1 MSARYCDV
9 LYRTAARSAARIMA
23 LAVAVLAGAM
33 LAVQFGWPSPV
44 GSVIA
49 DEPAAPRVLATDDG
63 AESIATDGPEGAN
76 PPTASPEANGGTP
89 RSLEKSE
96 PKAEVL
102 ASDIDPAVKPAVAI
116 SPRGGASTKS
126 SRGNSAPR
134 AATPPGVARAVVPTV
149 APTTPESPRFR
160 AAPRFTVA
168 QVLGNEDTG
177 SLIAVSFDHAGNAL
191 LAQENGPL
199 LVAIDTN
206 RDGVPDTVETYCEE
220 VKNCHGILSLGGRV
234 FVTAEGPQG
243 LGLYRLSDS
252 NLDGAIDDVKKLL
265 AFDCKVLEHGPH
277 GITVGPDGLLYIVV
291 GNHAVLDKEPEA
303 TSPYA
308 HAYEGDLAGP
318 RFEDPNGMGA
328 GIKAP
333 AGTILRT
340 DQDGEY
346 VEVVAGGLRNSFDLA
361 FSAAGELFTHDSDM
375 EWDIGLPWYRPT
387 RVLHVTPGA
396 EFGWRSGWAKWPE
409 YFLDNVPAALH
420 TGDGSP
426 SGMVFYNHVMFPI
439 SYQNALFSCDWAK
452 GRIVVVRFKPNGS
465 SFRGEPEVFVEGTPM
480 NATDVAVGP
489 DGAVYFTTGGRGTE
503 GGLYRVSWQGRV
515 PPSVTALG
523 IGISAALRQPQIESA
538 WARQRILKVREEL
551 GNQWG
556 PQLTAAAMQKNLPVE
571 QRMRAL
577 DLMQLFGP
585 APAKEFLVTLA
596 GDEQMLVRAKAAYLL
611 GIHGDE
617 TTATA
622 LAKLIHDIDPRVGR
636 SALEA
641 LSRSGQL
648 TTLGNLAVPLA
659 TNDRHLVIAAMR
671 SLERAPAEK
680 WLPSVLGSRDKR
692 VFANA
697 AAAMLISQ
705 PTSEMATA
713 VAARCRQFLQERL
726 TESDQLALLRVCEL
740 CVLRGDLSEETL
752 AGLSGQLAGMYPQ
765 RSAAVNR
772 ELVRLLVHL
781 EEPSVAEA
789 MFAQLKGNAP
799 NVEKIHLA
807 MHLAHFRPALTSAQ
821 RFELLRFYE
830 QSRALAGGLSLGRYI
845 ERAAI
850 EVGGQL
856 SAAERLKMLREG
868 TEWPT
873 TALAALARLPRQP
886 DADTLAAL
894 RQLDEKIT
902 NVETDAADRL
912 RIGIVAVLSRSGDD
926 EAMAYLRSLY
936 PNQPE
941 RRAAIAMGLAQNPDG
956 ENWPVLVESLSV
968 VDGVAAQEVI
978 SKLAQVNRVPTEA
991 EPIRQAIL
999 RGYALASGALGEQG
1013 GLAALRLL
1021 THWTGE
1027 QIHTPGETAIAALDK
1042 WQAWFAE
1049 TYPDSL
1055 PATPLP
1061 PVAGKWDINEL
1072 TLFLKASTTKGD
1084 ALKGAAIYAKANCT
1098 RCHRFG
1104 DGSGGPS
1111 GEGRGPDLTSVAR
1124 RFGKREILEAILFP
1138 SHVVS
1143 DQYASKSVRT
1153 MDGKIVT
1160 GLVVLDEQG
1169 NATVSLPTLETVVV
1183 PSDEIDA
1190 VASSTMS
1197 SMPEGLLDTLSREEI
1212 ADLFA
1217 FLAKPPVTN
1226 VARQPGSVKPRE

>member
-1 MSARYCDV
+1 MSARFHEGTNWFFAR
-9 LYRTAARSAARIMA
+9 LAALTFAAIVGHFA
-23 LAVAVLAGAM
+23 LPAFVAG
-33 LAVQFGWPSPV
+33 QF
-44 GSVIA
+44 A
-49 DEPAAPRVLATDDG
+49 DEPPVPRPFDDAGDAETVRPLQPPRTLATDQEAGAIATDRPAGGKRPTATPDAISGASQPPAKTESIADVLATDTDTG
-63 AESIATDGPEGAN
+63 VVQATAI
-76 PPTASPEANGGTP
+76 
-89 RSLEKSE
+89 E
-96 PKAEVL
+96 PKAKE
-102 ASDIDPAVKPAVAI
+102 
-116 SPRGGASTKS
+116 TKALPP
-126 SRGNSAPR
+126 N
-134 AATPPGVARAVVPTV
+134 TPVP
-149 APTTPESPRFR
+149 PRFR
-160 AAPRFTVA
+160 AAPRFTVE
-168 QVLGNEDTG
+168 QVLGNIDTG
-177 SLIAVSFDHAGNAL
+177 SLIAMSFDHAGNAL
-191 LAQENGPL
+191 LARENGPL
-199 LVAIDTN
+199 LIATDTN
-206 RDGVPDTVETYCEE
+206 RDGVPDTVETYCAD

-252 NLDGAIDDVKKLL
+252 DRDGAIDDVRKLL
-265 AFDCKVLEHGPH
+265 SFDCKVLEHGPH

-291 GNHAVLDKEPEA
+291 GNHAKLDKEPEA

-328 GIKAP
+328 GIQAP

-340 DQDGEY
+340 DQDGEF
-346 VEVVAGGLRNSFDLA
+346 VEVVAGGLRNPFDLA
-361 FSAAGELFTHDSDM
+361 FSAAGELFTHDADM

-387 RVLHVTPGA
+387 RVLHLTPGA

-409 YFLDNVPAALH
+409 YFLDNLPAALN

-426 SGMVFYNHVMFPI
+426 AGMVFYNHVMFPL

-452 GRIVVVRFKPNGS
+452 GRILVVRFKPNGS
-465 SFRGEPEVFVEGTPM
+465 SFRGESEVFVEGSPM
-480 NATDVAVGP
+480 NATDIAVGP
-489 DGAVYFTTGGRGTE
+489 DGAIYFTTGGRGTE

-538 WARQRILKVREEL
+538 WARQRILTVREEL
-551 GNQWG
+551 GDQWG
-556 PQLTAAAMQKNLPVE
+556 PQLVAAAMQKNLPVD

-585 APAKEFLVTLA
+585 APAKDFLVTLT

-617 TTATA
+617 TTATQ
-622 LAKLIHDIDPRVGR
+622 LAKLIHDVDPRVGR
-636 SALEA
+636 TALEA

-659 TNDRHLVIAAMR
+659 TNDRHLVMAAMR
-671 SLERAPAEK
+671 SLERASAEK

-692 VFANA
+692 IFANA
-697 AAAMLISQ
+697 SAAMLIAQ
-705 PTSEMATA
+705 PTTPMATA
-713 VAARCRQFLQERL
+713 VADRSRKFLQERL

-740 CVLRGDLSEETL
+740 CVLRGELSDETL
-752 AGLSGQLAGMYPQ
+752 TGLSGQLASMYPQ

-781 EEPSVAEA
+781 EEPSAAAA
-789 MFAQLKGNAP
+789 MFAQFKGNAP
-799 NVEKIHLA
+799 NVEKIHVA

-830 QSRALAGGLSLGRYI
+830 EARALPGGLSLGRYI

-856 SAAERLKMLREG
+856 TAQERLKMLREG
-868 TEWPT
+868 TAWPT
-873 TALAALARLPRQP
+873 TALASLARLPRQP
-886 DADTLAAL
+886 DADTLIAL
-894 RQLDEKIT
+894 QQLDEKIT

-936 PNQPE
+936 PKQPE

-956 ENWPVLVESLSV
+956 ENWPLLVESLSV
-968 VDGVAAQEVI
+968 VDGVAAQEVL
-978 SKLAQVNRVPTEA
+978 SKLAGVNRVPTDA

-999 RGYALASGALGEQG
+999 RGYSLAGGALGEQG
-1013 GLAALRLL
+1013 GLAALALL
-1021 THWTGE
+1021 EHWTGKQFYSPE
-1027 QIHTPGETAIAALDK
+1027 ESVTVALDRA
-1042 WQAWFAE
+1042 QAWFAE
-1049 TYPDSL
+1049 AHPDSL

-1061 PVAGKWDINEL
+1061 KVAGKWDIDEL
-1072 TLFLKASTTKGD
+1072 TLFLKSPTDKGNPV
-1084 ALKGAAIYAKANCT
+1084 KGAAIYATANCAK
-1098 RCHRFG
+1098 CHRFG
-1104 DGSGGPS
+1104 ET
-1111 GEGRGPDLTSVAR
+1111 GEGHGPDLTSVAR

-1138 SHVVS
+1138 SHAVS

-1153 MDGKIVT
+1153 TDGKTFT
-1160 GLVVLDEQG
+1160 GLVVLDDQG
-1169 NATVSLPTLETVVV
+1169 NATVRLPTLETMVV
-1183 PSDEIDA
+1183 PGDEIDEMA
-1190 VASSTMS
+1190 ASTLS
-1197 SMPEGLLDTLSREEI
+1197 SMPEGLLDPLSREQI

-1217 FLAKPPVTN
+1217 YLAKPPVTN
-1226 VARQPGSVKPRE
+1226 VARQPGQKSQK